1 MSSIIK
7 LLPPNVA
14 NQIAAGE
21 VIQRPSSV
29 VKELLENSVDCGA
42 KNIKLIIKDAGK
54 TLIQVLDDG
63 MGMNKNDL
71 NMCILRHSTSKIQNS
86 VDLFNLK
93 SMGFRGEALSS
104 IASICH
110 LKIKSNQ
117 TEQRDIGCEIQVK
130 CGKIISNKEVVCKKG
145 TSVIVKNLFYNVP
158 ARRNFLKSNNVEL
171 KHIIDEFHR
180 VALINNKINFIFFHN
195 GNEIFNLKSSI
206 FRERIIRIFGKSID
220 EKLVPI
226 KESTEIAKI
235 KGFVIKPQF
244 SRKTRGSQFFFVNR
258 RFIKNSHLSHAV
270 KSAYDGLIDDTHY
283 PSFFLCFQVPTDSI
297 DVNIHPNKTE
307 IKFDNDQSIY
317 AILKSSIKHS
327 LGQFNISPTID
338 FENSINLNTPYN
350 YKDKSVS
357 LPKIEYNR
365 SYNPFELS
373 DQLKT
378 DESFTNVEIL
388 KKESSL
394 KTIFHD
400 YDKYV
405 FFPAFQLNNSYIIS
419 KNSSGIVIIDQKRA
433 HQRVLYEKF
442 LKFFSQNKNSS
453 QNLIFP
459 LKLDFNKSEIMILK
473 TLKKPLIHLG
483 FKFKKFDSN
492 NVVLSAFNPIFKE
505 NEIFDIFQNLIEN
518 QSSDVKKTSL
528 SANDYMAK
536 IFSISSCIKKG
547 IKLEQKE
554 QEALVNDL
562 FACKDPN
569 VSPLNKLIF
578 KVISIDSID
587 KKIFK

>member
-21 VIQRPSSV
+21 VVQRPSSV

-104 IASICH
+104 IASICN

-117 TEQRDIGCEIQVK
+117 TEKRDIGCEIQVK
-130 CGKIISNKEVVCKKG
+130 SGKIISNNEVVCKKG

-180 VALINNKINFIFFHN
+180 VALINSKINFIFFHN

-338 FENSINLNTPYN
+338 FENSINLNTPYD

-373 DQLKT
+373 DQLKI

-405 FFPAFQLNNSYIIS
+405 FFPVFQLNNSYIIS

-483 FKFKKFDSN
+483 FKFKIFDSN
-492 NVVLSAFNPIFKE
+492 NIVLSAFNPVFKE
-505 NEIFDIFQNLIEN
+505 SDIFDIFQNLIEN

>member
-21 VIQRPSSV
+21 VVQRPSSV

-130 CGKIISNKEVVCKKG
+130 SGKIISNKEVVCKKG

-180 VALINNKINFIFFHN
+180 VALINSKISFIFFHN

-244 SRKTRGSQFFFVNR
+244 SRKTRGSQFFFVNQ

-283 PSFFLCFQVPTDSI
+283 PSFFLCFQVPADSI

-350 YKDKSVS
+350 FKDKSVN

-373 DQLKT
+373 DQLKI

-483 FKFKKFDSN
+483 FKFKIFDSN
-492 NVVLSAFNPIFKE
+492 NIILSAFNPVFKE
-505 NEIFDIFQNLIEN
+505 NDIFDIFQNLIEN

>member
-7 LLPPNVA
+7 LLPSNVA

-21 VIQRPSSV
+21 VVQRPSSV

-71 NMCILRHSTSKIQNS
+71 NMCVLRHSTSKIKNS

-130 CGKIISNKEVVCKKG
+130 GGKIISNKEVVCKKG

-180 VALINNKINFIFFHN
+180 VALINSKISFIFFHN

-350 YKDKSVS
+350 FKDKSVN

-373 DQLKT
+373 DQLKI

-483 FKFKKFDSN
+483 FKFKIFDSN
-492 NVVLSAFNPIFKE
+492 NIVLSAFNPVFKE
-505 NEIFDIFQNLIEN
+505 NDIFDIFQNLIEN